1 MPSNRSGGSQLSHT
15 ERGESGRMTNDD
27 LRQRLPNRRFRRL
40 LPAAVAAVT
49 LAASALSVA
58 HAAPRVPP
66 RAAHA
71 QPPGKIPTVPRV
83 GAIRGVRVQG
93 ISAS

>member
-1 MPSNRSGGSQLSHT
+1 
-15 ERGESGRMTNDD
+15 MTNDH

-49 LAASALSVA
+49 LAASAPFA
-58 HAAPRVPP
+58 AAAPREGPHHAP

-71 QPPGKIPTVPRV
+71 QSPGKIPTLPR
-83 GAIRGVRVQG
+83 ANRTRGDQVESS
-93 ISAS
+93 SAS